1 MVDVLLQVP
10 NDLYYYRSLH
20 ELVDVLEGRAA
31 ENNFSSASE
40 VDEVMWVCCVG
51 VDVGVYACACVW
63 EVSRRSEQAQMC
75 ECV

>member
-31 ENNFSSASE
+31 ENDFSSASE
-40 VDEVMWVCCVG
+40 VDEVMWVCGVG
-51 VDVGVYACACVW
+51 VGVGVCACVW
-63 EVSRRSEQAQMC
+63 EWHRGTVRRHALRHHAL
-75 ECV
+75 